1 MDIWL
6 ISYAPPYW
14 VLLFGKEATLE
25 GLNAL
30 SYIVGHED
38 GATLITV
45 IAHHD
50 GTALALDLLGTCI
63 DGTLKEG
70 KTLLAEIQQHIGEG
84 SVRAVAMDSTDG
96 LSRGV
101 EAVSLNPNH
110 SAQMSAP
117 LAFLNSS
124 ANS

>member
-6 ISYAPPYW
+6 ISYAPPCW

-38 GATLITV
+38 GAALITV

-50 GTALALDLLGTCI
+50 GAAFALDLLSTSI
-63 DGTLKEG
+63 DGALK
-70 KTLLAEIQQHIGEG
+70 
-84 SVRAVAMDSTDG
+84 
-96 LSRGV
+96 
-101 EAVSLNPNH
+101 
-110 SAQMSAP
+110 
-117 LAFLNSS
+117 
-124 ANS
+124 